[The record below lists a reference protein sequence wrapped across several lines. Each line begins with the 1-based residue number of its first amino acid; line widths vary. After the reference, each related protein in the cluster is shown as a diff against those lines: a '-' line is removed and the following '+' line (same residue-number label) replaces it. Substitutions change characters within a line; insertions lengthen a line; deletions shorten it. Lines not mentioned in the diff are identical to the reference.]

1 MRPILTKASM
11 LDEHSSWRKYI
22 RGIQEL
28 FVMEAPA
35 SVIEEYKY
43 KAARDCFLAFAD
55 IMKSGDLKV
64 VAFHEIIGSAFE
76 DLANRRYKRAI
87 VSCPPRSGKSMMASM
102 FVAWLLGRDQMTQH
116 IIASYGQQL
125 SGKFFRDAVGYLKH
139 PEFKKIFPEWKGFSP
154 DSKYDMLGGGY
165 ILPTSVGGVLTG
177 FTAGTTNITSP
188 GVGAMIVDDPLKDS
202 TSTAALEALESWW
215 GEQASTRRTNNWC
228 QMVIATRFHQHDLHG
243 VLLEADGVYD
253 EEENPGGWRW
263 INIAGLIE
271 TPEQKEEDPLERE
284 IGESHWPSNTAFTVD
299 MLMAQKKTMGSLAF
313 SALYQGSPV
322 AAEGQIIKD
331 SWIERLDKDK
341 CPGFDLTWMAVDCAF
356 SEREM
361 ADETAICIASI
372 SHRFPGKVFIR
383 EIVTG
388 RLGFPDLIAK
398 VKHLYSFY
406 GARVLCIE
414 KAASG
419 QSLIQ
424 MLKKEAKIPIEEMKP
439 LKSKTIRLQA
449 VAPLMEFGRVQFV
462 EGEWIDDFIRE
473 LTAFPFVKHDDRT
486 DSFTWALTYFSM
498 NLDKVDQGLQDSI
511 IQNKRFFGDLTRQ
524 GFGNRDV
531 FPNLNSGRL
540 RLFPADHNMNDPDYD
555 PVSGEADP
563 RSSFVRGI
571 RQGKRNLGW
580 ETEL

>member
-1 MRPILTKASM
+1 M
-11 LDEHSSWRKYI
+11 
-22 RGIQEL
+22 
-28 FVMEAPA
+28 VMEAPA
-35 SVIEEYKY
+35 STIEEFKY
-43 KAARDCFLAFAD
+43 RAARDCFLAFAD
-55 IMKSGDLKV
+55 IMKKGDLRV
-64 VAFHEIIGSAFE
+64 VAFHEIIASAFE
-76 DLANRRYKRAI
+76 DLAMKRNRRLI
-87 VSCPPRSGKSMMASM
+87 VSCPPRSGKSMLASM

-125 SGKFFRDAVGYLKH
+125 SGKFHKDAIGFLKH
-139 PEFKKIFPEWKGFSP
+139 PEFRKIFPEWKGFSP

-243 VLLEADGVYD
+243 VLMEADGIYD

-263 INIAGLIE
+263 VNIAGLVE
-271 TPEQKEEDPLERE
+271 TAEQKSSDPLERE
-284 IGESHWPSNTAFTVD
+284 LGESHWPSNTAFTVD
-299 MLMAQKKTMGSLAF
+299 MLMAQKKTMGSFAF

-331 SWIERLDKDK
+331 SWISRVEVAE
-341 CPGFDLTWMAVDCAF
+341 CPKFDLTWLAVDCAF
-356 SEREM
+356 SEREL
-361 ADETAICIASI
+361 ADETAICVASI
-372 SHRFPGKVFIR
+372 SHQHPGIVYIR
-383 EIVTG
+383 EIITG

-398 VKHLYSFY
+398 VKHLYAVY
-406 GARVLCIE
+406 GARILCIE

-424 MLKKEAKIPIEEMKP
+424 MLKKEAKIPIEEMRP
-439 LKSKTIRLQA
+439 LKSKTVRLQA
-449 VAPLMEFGRVQFV
+449 VAPLMEFSRVKFV
-462 EGEWIDDFIRE
+462 EGDWIDPFLKE

-486 DSFTWALTYFSM
+486 DAFTWALTYFSM
-498 NLDKVDQGLQDSI
+498 KLDTVDRGIQDAI
-511 IQNKRFFGDLTRQ
+511 IQNKRFFGELTRP
-524 GFGNRDV
+524 GFGNKMV
-531 FPNLNSGRL
+531 FENLSQGRL
-540 RLFPADHNMNDPDYD
+540 RMFPSDHNYNDPDYD
-555 PVSGEADP
+555 AVSGEADT

-571 RQGKRNLGW
+571 RGGQRNIGW
-580 ETEL
+580 DIDL

>member
-1 MRPILTKASM
+1 MRPIITKASQ

-28 FVMEAPA
+28 IVMEAPA

-43 KAARDCFLAFAD
+43 KAAQNCFLAFAD
-55 IMKSGDLKV
+55 IMKKGDLKV
-64 VAFHEIIGSAFE
+64 VAFHEVIASAFE
-76 DLANRRYKRAI
+76 DLAMKRNRRLI
-87 VSCPPRSGKSMMASM
+87 VSCPPRSGKSMLASM

-125 SGKFFRDAVGYLKH
+125 SGKFHKDTVGYLKH
-139 PEFKKIFPEWKGFSP
+139 PEFRKIFSDWKGFSP

-243 VLLEADGVYD
+243 VLMEADGIYD
-253 EEENPGGWRW
+253 KDDNPGGWRW
-263 INIAGLIE
+263 VNIAGLIE
-271 TPEQKEEDPLERE
+271 TAEQAAEDPLERE
-284 IGESHWPSNTAFTVD
+284 IGESHWPSNTAFSVD
-299 MLMAQKKTMGSLAF
+299 MLMAQKKTMGSFAF

-331 SWIERLDKDK
+331 SWISRIPLSE
-341 CPGFDLTWMAVDCAF
+341 CPEFDLTWLAVDCAF
-356 SEREM
+356 SEKEL
-361 ADETAICIASI
+361 ADETAICVASI
-372 SHRFPGKVFIR
+372 SHRFPGKVYIR
-383 EIVTG
+383 DMITG

-398 VKHLYSFY
+398 VKHLYAFY
-406 GARVLCIE
+406 RPRVLCIE

-439 LKSKTIRLQA
+439 LRSKTIRLQA
-449 VAPLMEFGRVQFV
+449 VAPLLEFDRVKLV
-462 EGEWIDDFIRE
+462 EAEWIDPFVRE
-473 LTAFPFVKHDDRT
+473 ITAFPFVKHDDRT
-486 DSFTWALTYFSM
+486 DAFTWALTYYSM
-498 NLDKVDQGLQDSI
+498 KLDTVDKGLQDAI
-511 IQNKRFFGDLTRQ
+511 INNKRFYGELSRP
-524 GFGNRDV
+524 GFGNSLA
-531 FPNLNSGRL
+531 FPNLANKRL
-540 RLFPADHNMNDPDYD
+540 RLFPSDHSFNDPDYD
-555 PVSGEADP
+555 AATGDADP

-571 RQGKRNLGW
+571 RGGQRNIGW
-580 ETEL
+580 DTEM